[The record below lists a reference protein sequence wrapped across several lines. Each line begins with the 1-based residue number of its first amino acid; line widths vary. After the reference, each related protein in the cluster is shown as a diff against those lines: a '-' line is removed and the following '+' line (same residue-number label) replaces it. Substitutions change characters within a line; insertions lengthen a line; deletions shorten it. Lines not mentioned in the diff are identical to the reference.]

1 MEQRPTI
8 GHVVALE
15 PDGLTELVAALR
27 RGGRRVVGPVVR
39 DGAVVLGEI
48 TEAADLPWGVRDA
61 QEAGRYELTEGP
73 RLGFGVTHGPQPWK
87 RVLFPPRE
95 RLWRAR
101 REDGH
106 VVMEPEIAD
115 RPVPL
120 ALLGVRPCD
129 LAALAV
135 LDRVLADGP
144 HPDASYAERR
154 STALV
159 VAVQCTRPSG
169 TCFCSSAGT
178 GPQAGPGADV
188 VLTELDVEGHEG
200 LLLAEAISDAGADLL
215 ADVAHRAAS
224 DAEMAAAES
233 ALTEAESHMGR
244 ELPRDGLADALR
256 SSLTSSRWDR
266 IGERCL
272 ACGSCTLVCPTCFC
286 STVEDVTDLTG
297 ESTERWSRW
306 DSCFTGDFSYL
317 HGGSVRVTTGARYR
331 QWLTHKLSTWERQF
345 GTAGCV
351 GCGRCITWCPVGI
364 DITEEAA
371 ALAGEVS

>member
-1 MEQRPTI
+1 MEQET
-8 GHVVALE
+8 
-15 PDGLTELVAALR
+15 
-27 RGGRRVVGPVVR
+27 
-39 DGAVVLGEI
+39 
-48 TEAADLPWGVRDA
+48 
-61 QEAGRYELTEGP
+61 
-73 RLGFGVTHGPQPWK
+73 
-87 RVLFPPRE
+87 
-95 RLWRAR
+95 
-101 REDGH
+101 
-106 VVMEPEIAD
+106 AD
-115 RPVPL
+115 RSAPL

-129 LAALAV
+129 LAALTV

-159 VAVQCTRPSG
+159 IAVQCTRPGG
-169 TCFCSSAGT
+169 TCFCASAGT
-178 GPQAGPGADV
+178 GPRAGPGADV
-188 VLTELDVEGHEG
+188 VVTELDVAGHEG
-200 LLLAEAISDAGADLL
+200 VLLAEAISDAGADLL
-215 ADVAHRAAS
+215 AEVAHRPAS
-224 DAEMAAAES
+224 DAELAAAES
-233 ALTEAESHMGR
+233 GLTEAESHMGR
-244 ELPRDGLADALR
+244 VLPGDGLADALR

-306 DSCFTGDFSYL
+306 DSCFAGDFSYL

-331 QWLTHKLSTWERQF
+331 QWLTHKLSTWEQQF

-351 GCGRCITWCPVGI
+351 GCGRCISWCPVGI